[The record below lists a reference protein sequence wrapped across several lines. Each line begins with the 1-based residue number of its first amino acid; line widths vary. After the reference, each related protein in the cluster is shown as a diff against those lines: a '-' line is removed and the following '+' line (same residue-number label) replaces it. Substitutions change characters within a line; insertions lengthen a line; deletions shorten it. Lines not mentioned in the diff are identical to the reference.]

1 MNTGHG
7 KINISCTSRISFSTT
22 YIQHFLCDFF
32 NFMDNA
38 DIADYGDDTAPY
50 SVNKTK
56 ELAIH

>member
-38 DIADYGDDTAPY
+38 DIAGYGDDTAPY

-56 ELAIH
+56 E